1 MTYTDCQG
9 DCDCTNSCR
18 LSSGHKADFYLA
30 SNFINEPQSA
40 VVQTSHL
47 RGVRRV
53 LLSDPGSLTV
63 AFKVSF
69 KPWPVA
75 VVAWMACI
83 EDSHQQ

>member
-1 MTYTDCQG
+1 
-9 DCDCTNSCR
+9 
-18 LSSGHKADFYLA
+18 LA

-53 LLSDPGSLTV
+53 LLSDPGSLTA

-83 EDSHQQ
+83 EDSSPAVTFSMFQLNRYNQKAPWAWLCRNTVL